1 MCSSASIC
9 QPADDHEEPKGV
21 TEGEGEQE
29 LAADAGAGTAHGT
42 AAKAERMKLQL
53 DGLDGDWRMENG

>member
-29 LAADAGAGTAHGT
+29 LEVDAGAGTANRT
-42 AAKAERMKLQL
+42 AAKAEWMKLKL
-53 DGLDGDWRMENG
+53 DG